1 MKTSTAMQIIKKQ
14 GLRTLSEV
22 VGFFKEK
29 GKDLTVF
36 EQSFLSRMAKDGNLT
51 SKELGIDTIVS
62 YRKALI
68 QRQKGVTARAD

>member
-1 MKTSTAMQIIKKQ
+1 MQIMKKQ
-14 GLRTLSEV
+14 GLARLKEV
-22 VGFFKEK
+22 TGFFKEK

-51 SKELGIDTIVS
+51 SKELGIDTVVS

-68 QRQKGVTARAD
+68 KRQKGVTAHSE